1 MTIKNWKE
9 NININLDE
17 NGKDTTLQQDIDTHM
32 TENRKLGWKGKG
44 GGRAQSIDSGW
55 REKRGIKSR
64 DVRIKQLESETITLT
79 KKNII
84 LEGKCKTSV
93 VKVNSA
99 RRTRNEVVAF
109 SMKKVKTLKTK

>member
-1 MTIKNWKE
+1 MTKRKGGIGRHYGRKRSSNKKLTIKKSKE

-44 GGRAQSIDSGW
+44 GGRVQSIDSGW

-79 KKNII
+79 KK
-84 LEGKCKTSV
+84 T
-93 VKVNSA
+93 
-99 RRTRNEVVAF
+99 
-109 SMKKVKTLKTK
+109 